1 MLAGTTWED
10 AADQLEQLSLVPT
23 EVEEANDTVEAGQ
36 VIRTDPPPAEE
47 VVTVGTPVTVYV
59 STGREPVAVPA
70 LANLSVDDAKAKLV
84 EAGLTP
90 GVENRVDSA
99 NAPAETI
106 LSTSPEAGTSVTVG
120 STVDLNISSGEV
132 TLIDLTGQTL
142 SAASDFLRASDVQL
156 NPVPNPDTSCPSKPG
171 SPIVRQSPRGGSVPQ
186 HSDVQLIYCAG

>member
-1 MLAGTTWED
+1 M
-10 AADQLEQLSLVPT
+10 
-23 EVEEANDTVEAGQ
+23 
-36 VIRTDPPPAEE
+36 
-47 VVTVGTPVTVYV
+47 VTVGTPVTVYV

-156 NPVPNPDTSCPSKPG
+156 NPVPNPRHVVSVEAGFADRPAVAARRLGAAALRRAAHLLRGLSDAATPAASGSPAIASQFPSK
-171 SPIVRQSPRGGSVPQ
+171 R
-186 HSDVQLIYCAG
+186 